1 MSNEPVASA
10 PTALG
15 PLPLEPPAD
24 LAAALSGGLLPCLER
39 ILRRAAAGAAAAA
52 AAPGDVP
59 AAGTDARVAEA
70 QLLVC
75 ILTMYKSHP
84 FLEGLLAYGHPT
96 EVAALIASVGKLLR
110 SVVGQLLPTDDSGE
124 RQPYALLA
132 ELATS
137 AASIALDQAYGWM
150 SQRTP
155 LGTGAAAA
163 AADEAGG
170 AGSGAAT
177 TAGTA
182 AGAASAADT
191 AAGAAA
197 AAGVGG
203 VAEEAD
209 GQGPGWQLRRMAVLA
224 ACEWLPTLF
233 GVVTEAARRVLL
245 AGALQ
250 QQVPELR
257 AGSPLLELVRLC
269 MYGCSLWLPMAASY
283 AEEPGRTSG
292 PSTSSQAGP
301 GEAVQLA
308 AVGELGRRRL
318 RRLAQEA
325 PPVQLLG
332 AGMVLESYLAAS
344 GAVSAAAGG
353 QLWDRFIVVNRQLL
367 TVSCVLA
374 VTSPA
379 EVRRALACGAAP
391 GYPVHCMW
399 SSGTVR
405 QLLRALPP
413 GVPCYA
419 DAQVLAD
426 LLAAW
431 EGGAAHVSITN
442 PAYCL
447 PAGRTAVGSGFLE
460 ALVLELDQPSP
471 LRRCSWWRCA
481 NLAGDSEAGLPLQA
495 CARCGGAWY
504 CGRAC
509 QVAHW
514 RAGHKAE
521 CGVGTGGQGEER
533 GQACRREG

>member
-1 MSNEPVASA
+1 MAAIAASA
-10 PTALG
+10 TGTTGDVPSSS
-15 PLPLEPPAD
+15 
-24 LAAALSGGLLPCLER
+24 AATTDP
-39 ILRRAAAGAAAAA
+39 RAAA
-52 AAPGDVP
+52 V
-59 AAGTDARVAEA
+59 

-75 ILTMYKSHP
+75 ILTHKKSRP
-84 FLEGLLAYGHPT
+84 FLEVLLAYGSPT
-96 EVAALIASVGKLLR
+96 EVAALIASVCKLLR
-110 SVVGQLLPTDDSGE
+110 SVVGQLLPTDGGGE

-137 AASIALDQAYGWM
+137 AASLALDLAFRWM
-150 SQRTP
+150 WGRTWLEP
-155 LGTGAAAA
+155 DAEAAAADVASGAAAA
-163 AADEAGG
+163 E
-170 AGSGAAT
+170 GAA
-177 TAGTA
+177 AGV
-182 AGAASAADT
+182 

-197 AAGVGG
+197 AAGAGTGAGTGAAAGAAAGATAAEGAVAGVGG
-203 VAEEAD
+203 VAEE
-209 GQGPGWQLRRMAVLA
+209 GQGPERQLRRMAVLA
-224 ACEWLPTLF
+224 ACEWLPALF

-250 QQVPELR
+250 QQVPELQ
-257 AGSPLLELVRLC
+257 AGSPLLHLVRLC
-269 MYGCSLWLPMAASY
+269 TYVCMLWLPMTAAY
-283 AEEPGRTSG
+283 EEEPGRTAG
-292 PSTSSQAGP
+292 LSTSSQAGP

-308 AVGELGRRRL
+308 AVGQLGRWRL

-353 QLWDRFIVVNRQLL
+353 QAWKTFVTVNVQLL
-367 TVSCVLA
+367 TSSCVLA

-521 CGVGTGGQGEER
+521 CGVGSGGQGEGR
-533 GQACRREG
+533 GPAGG